1 VTGTVVSVNKKAETF
16 SLKTSKGDTV
26 RLKADTDTASQL
38 GALKSGD
45 RVKVSY
51 KNNQGDKIATKIEP
65 A

>member
-1 VTGTVVSVNKKAETF
+1 VTGTVVSVNKKAEMFT
-16 SLKTSKGDTV
+16 LKTTNGTV
-26 RLKADTDTASQL
+26 LLKADTDTASQL

-51 KNNQGDKIATKIEP
+51 KNSKGEMIATKIEP